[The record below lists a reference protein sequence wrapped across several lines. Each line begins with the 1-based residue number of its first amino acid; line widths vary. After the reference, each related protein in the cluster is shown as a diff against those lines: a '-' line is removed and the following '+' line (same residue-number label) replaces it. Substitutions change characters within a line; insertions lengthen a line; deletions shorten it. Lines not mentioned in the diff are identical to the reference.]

1 MQKKLKQY
9 SPKTMPVQAVSW
21 SFKFIDKELQ
31 TQVRAS
37 AAGPNPVAQKW
48 KKMKKC
54 STKTL
59 PVPAVPWAS
68 SSLKKSCKHKF
79 IH

>member
-37 AAGPNPVAQKW
+37 AAGPNPVAQK
-48 KKMKKC
+48 
-54 STKTL
+54 
-59 PVPAVPWAS
+59 
-68 SSLKKSCKHKF
+68 
-79 IH
+79 